1 MPDIA
6 TALKEA
12 INKLGKE
19 YDKEKEMQ
27 QQQQQTELHKL
38 ANDWHADDATE
49 TAAEKADKRRGF
61 PITTNTSRALFDFV
75 KQNPYKPR
83 KEIVTQMLSKGFKE
97 SSIQT
102 LITQMHM
109 CGTLAK
115 DTRGLYYANGSEY
128 RPVKLNELRAA
139 RRKKSRE
146 KAKIEKAAKAQG
158 LAGLQIGEAVATPAM
173 PVQVLTATAVRPAL
187 ATEQFTINTF
197 DADKLLSTL
206 SFTQTIELYKKLKA
220 MLGDLQ

>member
-12 INKLGKE
+12 IHKLGKE
-19 YDKEKEMQ
+19 YDKEKDMQ
-27 QQQQQTELHKL
+27 QHQQHIEMHKL
-38 ANDWHADDATE
+38 ANEWASDDPKEAAPQ
-49 TAAEKADKRRGF
+49 AAEKKQKGF
-61 PITTNTSRALFDFV
+61 PVTTNTSRALFDFV
-75 KQNPYKPR
+75 KQNPYRVR
-83 KEIVTQMLSKGFKE
+83 KEIVTQMLAKGFKE

-115 DTRGLYYANGSEY
+115 DTRGLYYVNGSEY
-128 RPVKLNELRAA
+128 RPVKLNELRDA
-139 RRKKSRE
+139 RRKKARE
-146 KAKIEKAAKAQG
+146 KAKLEKAAKAQG
-158 LAGLQIGEAVATPAM
+158 LAGLQIGEATPVFVPPAS
-173 PVQVLTATAVRPAL
+173 AVRPAL

-206 SFTQTIELYKKLKA
+206 SFTQTFELYKKLKA
-220 MLGDLQ
+220 MLGEM